1 MSRGTV
7 LDQRLRFNSLRLS
20 AVPGDNPG
28 MSYGHNH
35 SCKMRKRK
43 SMKDLRR
50 EIEMLKAQNIG
61 MRGIFS
67 GILARSIFGRIKFAL
82 FKR

>member
-7 LDQRLRFNSLRLS
+7 LDQQPLFNHLLLS
-20 AVPGDNPG
+20 ALLGDNPG
-28 MSYGHNH
+28 MSYAYNH
-35 SCKMRKRK
+35 GRKERKRK

-61 MRGIFS
+61 MRGIFN
-67 GILARSIFGRIKFAL
+67 GILGRSIFGRLKFAL
-82 FKR
+82 LKR